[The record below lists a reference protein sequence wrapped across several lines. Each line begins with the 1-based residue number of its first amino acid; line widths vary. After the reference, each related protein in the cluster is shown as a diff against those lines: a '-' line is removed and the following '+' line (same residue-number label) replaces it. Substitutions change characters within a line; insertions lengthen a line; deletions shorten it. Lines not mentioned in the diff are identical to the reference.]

1 MAAWRSV
8 RASSNGLV
16 VMEGGEAS
24 IPNDPGRKSGKDRR
38 MNFAGHGTYPDVS
51 MVDARSLMQ
60 SNANGRKAYEIE

>member
-1 MAAWRSV
+1 
-8 RASSNGLV
+8 
-16 VMEGGEAS
+16 MEGGEAS

-51 MVDARSLMQ
+51 MVGARSLMQ